1 MTDSTTAPDPLD
13 AWFAAEADEFIE
25 RANEEF
31 ADSILLVARGLGP
44 WDEVTAAAMTAIDR
58 DGVECR
64 ATTPDGEQVGRVA
77 FLRTLE
83 VPDHVGT
90 ALFELVAEAQ
100 ERVGGSEP
108 TTAQRQAD
116 AMARIRT
123 FVTEVS
129 AVADVHPHLRRI
141 TFKGGDLATFEPC
154 GPDTFLY
161 VLLPPPGR
169 RELTIDQS
177 FTWEAYATTPI
188 EEQPVG
194 AYYTL
199 RAWRPEAQEL
209 DILCVLHDHDGGD
222 DHAGPSGDGPAA
234 HPNHGAASRWAA
246 VAAPGDP
253 VALWGPRTA
262 YEPPADTTHWVLVA
276 DETGLPAV
284 AVILE
289 QLPHGATAQVVA
301 EVDVPEEQQDLPQRD
316 GVEITWTHRAGA
328 PAGRTTNLVDAVRAL
343 PPFPDRTY
351 VWGGGESK
359 AMTAVRRHVR
369 DERGLAREEASLV
382 AYWRHQAT
390 VDAEVEP
397 A

>member
-1 MTDSTTAPDPLD
+1 MIERQTSTSAPDPLD
-13 AWFAAEADEFIE
+13 AWFAAEATEFLE
-25 RANEEF
+25 RVNEEF
-31 ADSILLVARGLGP
+31 ADSVLLVARGLGP
-44 WDEVTAAAMTAIDR
+44 WTDVSAATMTGIDR

-64 ATTPDGEQVGRVA
+64 ATTSDGDETGRIA

-90 ALFELVAEAQ
+90 ALFELVAAAQ
-100 ERVGGSEP
+100 ERVGGDEP
-108 TTAQRQAD
+108 TTAQRQAE

-129 AVADVHPHLRRI
+129 AVADVHPRLRRI

-177 FTWEAYATTPI
+177 FTWEAYATTPV

-194 AYYTL
+194 GYYTV
-199 RAWRPEAQEL
+199 RAWRPDAQEL
-209 DILCVLHDHDGGD
+209 DILCVLHDHD
-222 DHAGPSGDGPAA
+222 DHAAGDGGPAD

-262 YEPPADTTHWVLVA
+262 YEPPEGTTHWLLVA

-289 QLPHGATAQVVA
+289 QLPAGATAQVIA
-301 EVDVPEEQQDLPQRD
+301 EVATPEEQQALPERAGVTVTWTYRD
-316 GVEITWTHRAGA
+316 GT
-328 PAGRTTNLVDAVRAL
+328 PAGRTTNLVDAVRGL
-343 PPFPDRTY
+343 PPLPDHTY

-369 DERGLAREEASLV
+369 DERGLAREDVSLV
-382 AYWRHQAT
+382 AYWRHRAT
-390 VDAEVEP
+390 EDADVEP
-397 A
+397 G